1 MAPFVYMIATA
12 LVLALRSKSAATAAN
27 AKLFDVPTSPSP
39 EPIEI
44 VELPL
49 PPVAPNDTIGSCTTD
64 VNPRKTGCIFREL
77 GDYEFQSGD
86 FTPDGNHVCA
96 TVKFVGAPEA
106 PDPASIYSGEQLIL
120 VKTDGT
126 TFKNGDPWRC
136 LSCAVPE
143 EQKVD
148 LDPQKDYPHI
158 FRTGTKALWGH
169 K

>member
-1 MAPFVYMIATA
+1 MAPFVYLIATA
-12 LVLALRSKSAATAAN
+12 LLFAPPMNSAATAAN
-27 AKLFDVPTSPSP
+27 SKLFNVPIPPST

-49 PPVAPNDTIGSCTTD
+49 PPVAPNDAIGSCTTD

-77 GDYEFQSGD
+77 GDYEFQAGD

-126 TFKNGDPWRC
+126 TFNNGDPWRC

-143 EQKVD
+143 EQKVG